1 MSRHTMNDAEAIRA
15 AVHLLCGVTG
25 ETPEAVLYELT
36 DCTSL
41 VTEEQALAAARLGAP
56 AVSVLR

>member
-1 MSRHTMNDAEAIRA
+1 MNDAEAIRA